1 MRISRAPGY
10 IVCLCAFLIMLAG
23 CSTTGSVPSVGSGPN
38 PTQPNAQPTLI
49 RASGIAQNVRPDF
62 RRSWMAPG
70 AKHGR
75 LLYISD
81 SGTDDVDIYTYPKLK
96 LIGTLTGF
104 DLPQGLCLDKAGD
117 VWIVNT
123 NASDLL
129 EYAPRGT
136 NPIAT
141 LYDPGEYPV
150 ACSGDGVTG
159 DLAASNLIST
169 SNGSSSLS
177 IYKHAAGSPDVIEAL
192 TRNFFLSYDPK
203 GNLFVDG
210 ENSSY
215 NFALGE
221 IPEGTKKVE
230 QLSVSGA
237 TIEFPGSLQ
246 YADGNLALSGPNNT
260 QDDTVIYQLAVSGSV
275 ATVVGTA
282 QLLGSCGVAI
292 FILGHEVVCVNTGN
306 DIAIYK
312 YPAGGWPI
320 KVIHTSLVE
329 PLGLVITK

>member
-1 MRISRAPGY
+1 
-10 IVCLCAFLIMLAG
+10 
-23 CSTTGSVPSVGSGPN
+23 
-38 PTQPNAQPTLI
+38 
-49 RASGIAQNVRPDF
+49 
-62 RRSWMAPG
+62 MAPG

-96 LIGTLTGF
+96 LVGTLTGF
-104 DLPQGLCLDKAGD
+104 DGPQGICLNKARD

-129 EYAPRGT
+129 EYAPLGT
-136 NPIAT
+136 KPIAT

-150 ACSGDGVTG
+150 ACSGDAVTG

-169 SNGSSSLS
+169 SDGSSSLS

-221 IPEGTKKVE
+221 IPVGTKKVK
-230 QLSVSGA
+230 QLSVRGA
-237 TIEFPGSLQ
+237 TIEFPGGLQ

-275 ATVVGTA
+275 ATVVGTT
-282 QLLGSCGVAI
+282 QLLPGGVAV
-292 FILGHEVVCVNTGN
+292 FIQGHEVVCVNAGN
-306 DIAIYK
+306 AGIAIYK
-312 YPAGGWPI
+312 YPAGGEPI
-320 KVIHTSLVE
+320 KVIYTSLVE